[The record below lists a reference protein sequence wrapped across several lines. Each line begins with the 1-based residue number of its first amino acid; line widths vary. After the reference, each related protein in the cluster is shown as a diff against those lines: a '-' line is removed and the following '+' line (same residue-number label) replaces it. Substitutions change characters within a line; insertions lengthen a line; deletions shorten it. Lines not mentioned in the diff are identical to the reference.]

1 MSLFTKSQTTILFD
15 LDGVLLQSGGYIA
28 AMNAT
33 INFIS
38 NKLGLGNQAPDLSI
52 HHLFEA
58 QGISSEWDMTAIC
71 LAVIF
76 ERLAQETPNKNFPH
90 SIQDV
95 LDGKCLKFNIR
106 EKIEYAEVVGQ
117 LRPHLIYGK
126 PPAESV
132 FISERASKST
142 NFFPL
147 LRGTHLFN
155 ELLKDSQDLD
165 KNQITRLIQNHV
177 IGDRLYKEIFKTN
190 PIVKTEAFLETY
202 DQVLISEENRNQI
215 IDLHSRN
222 EVNSCIFTAR
232 PSIPPEKC
240 KVKGVYFC
248 PEAEMGIKLVGL
260 DRIPHI
266 GFGNLQS
273 CSISYGVSPFALL
286 KPNPLQAITAIFSSL
301 GMGGCEAIE
310 LAFRLLDIGGQSN
323 LDEANPQK
331 QIHEILPDKFTL
343 VVFEDIVNGLR
354 AVKKAGEIFLKMG
367 FDVDTHY
374 YGIAQEPSKAESL
387 ETFGAQVFP
396 EINSAYHDFLQK
408 RRE

>member
-1 MSLFTKSQTTILFD
+1 MSIFAKSSTIILFD

-38 NKLGLGNQAPDLSI
+38 NKLGLGDQAPDLSI

-76 ERLAQETPNKNFPH
+76 ERLAQETPNEEFPR

-95 LDGKCLKFNIR
+95 LDGRCFKFNLH
-106 EKIEYAEVVGQ
+106 EKIEYTKVVGQ
-117 LRPHLIYGK
+117 LRPHLLYGK

-132 FISERASKST
+132 LISERASKST

-155 ELLKDSQDLD
+155 ELLEDSQDLD
-165 KNQITRLIQNHV
+165 KNKITRLIQNHV
-177 IGDRLYKEIFKTN
+177 IGDRLFEEIFKTN
-190 PIVKTEAFLETY
+190 AIIKTDAFIETY

-215 IDLHSRN
+215 IDMHSRN
-222 EVNSCIFTAR
+222 EINSCIFTAR

-240 KVKGVYFC
+240 KAKGVYFC

-273 CSISYGVSPFALL
+273 FSISHGVSPFALL

-301 GMGGCEAIE
+301 GMGECKAID
-310 LAFRLLDIGGQSN
+310 LASRLLEIGRQPKM
-323 LDEANPQK
+323 DAANPQK
-331 QIHEILPDKFTL
+331 EIHEILPDKFTL

-354 AVKKAGEIFLKMG
+354 AVKNAGKIFLKIG
-367 FDVDTHY
+367 FAVDIHY
-374 YGIAQEPSKAESL
+374 YGIAQEPSKVKSL
-387 ETFGAQVFP
+387 EIFGAQVFP
-396 EINSAYHDFLQK
+396 DINSAYQDFLQQ
-408 RRE
+408 RRD